1 MPWSRLA
8 IEDTFQP
15 EYRGVIKPRGTNL
28 PMKYQP
34 HIDGLRAVAVMAV
47 ILFHFGIPGLQGG
60 YIGVDVFFV
69 ISGYLITKLILEEVR
84 STGSFRFWR
93 FYARRIRR
101 LFPALLAT
109 CLVTAIVAGLL
120 FTPQMFADFGL
131 SLTGAVLSFSNIVF
145 WWESGYWDEA
155 SYLKPLLH
163 TWSLGVE
170 EQFYYIWPAL
180 MVLGP
185 ALGFRRAFLP
195 ILLAVGVASFAAN
208 LIWVGLEFDPDYA
221 ATIFFWMPFRIFEFV
236 LGAVGVFAARWPKNA
251 LVQEAGMAAGLAMIV
266 VSVVTFSDK
275 LVFPSYYAL
284 LPCTGALLVIMS
296 GEARFAG
303 ALVRNTVA
311 IWIGLVSYSLYLVHW
326 PVFVF
331 YRYYTLK
338 DPSGGMIAVL
348 LLATFVLA
356 YALHEWVEKPFYKRG
371 AEKSPRAPAMARA
384 LIPSSMAA
392 MAILALLG
400 LQIGT
405 SDGWAWR
412 QPGVLTASQVAE
424 AKERRYQIREA
435 ACLVEDLAIEGR
447 DASACKMDRP
457 LQVLFV
463 GNSHEL
469 DALNAFHVAYG
480 DNEDINLI
488 RFGTFNGCNMK
499 IRNGVPVSDHPGRQ
513 CKERFALLS
522 DKDFVSQLDVV
533 VYGSL
538 RPFSH
543 TKGKSFRLLRH
554 LKDQNPDIAFV
565 VMGGYFISME
575 PCAELVARFG
585 SAERC
590 KDRPGFFDGYAR
602 DRRKL
607 KEKDLV
613 DYLYID
619 KKKLLC
625 PEGTIKSCEYEANGE
640 PMFYDRNHLSFG
652 FVRRVGE
659 RMAEVY
665 EKELGALGFRP
676 AGEQAAEQHALGG
689 TKKQP
694 VP

>member
-1 MPWSRLA
+1 
-8 IEDTFQP
+8 
-15 EYRGVIKPRGTNL
+15 
-28 PMKYQP
+28 MKYQP

-47 ILFHFGIPGLQGG
+47 ILFHFGIPGLGGG

-69 ISGYLITKLILEEVR
+69 ISGYLITKLILEEVQ

-185 ALGFRRAFLP
+185 ALGFRRAILP
-195 ILLAVGVASFAAN
+195 ILVTIGLASLLAN
-208 LIWVGLEFDPDYA
+208 LLWVDLKFDPDYA

-236 LGAVGVFAARWPKNA
+236 LGAVGVFAASRWPKNIF
-251 LVQEAGMAAGLAMIV
+251 VQEAGMAAGLIMILL
-266 VSVVTFSDK
+266 SVATFSDK

-296 GEARFAG
+296 GEARRVG
-303 ALVRNTVA
+303 ALVRNAVA

-338 DPSGGMIAVL
+338 DPSGGMIGLL

-371 AEKSPRAPAMARA
+371 VEGQSPALRTA
-384 LIPSSMAA
+384 LIPSSICA
-392 MAILALLG
+392 MLVLAVLG

-412 QPGVLTASQVAE
+412 SPDALTADQVT
-424 AKERRYQIREA
+424 KGKKRRYQIRNV
-435 ACLVEDLAIEGR
+435 ACTVRDLADEDRG
-447 DASACKMDRP
+447 ATACKMNRP

-480 DNEDINLI
+480 NNENINLI
-488 RFGTFNGCNMK
+488 RFGTLNGCHLK
-499 IRNGVPVSDHPGRQ
+499 FVDGHPKTGGRTSR
-513 CKERFALLS
+513 CKRRLAKLS
-522 DKDFVSQLDVV
+522 DRDFVSKLDVV

-538 RPFSH
+538 QPFSK
-543 TKGKSFRLLRH
+543 TKKDSFRLLRH
-554 LKDQNPDIAFV
+554 LKDMNDDISFV
-565 VMGGYFISME
+565 VMGGYFVSAE
-575 PCAELVARFG
+575 PCSELLARFG
-585 SAERC
+585 SAEEC
-590 KDRPGFFDGYAR
+590 KDQHDFFDGYAR
-602 DRRKL
+602 DKRKL

-625 PEGTIKSCEYEANGE
+625 PDGTIESCEYEANGE

-652 FVRRVGE
+652 FVRRVAE

-665 EKELGALGFRP
+665 AEELGALGFNPPKRTAAKSPGDNRP
-676 AGEQAAEQHALGG
+676 
-689 TKKQP
+689 
-694 VP
+694 